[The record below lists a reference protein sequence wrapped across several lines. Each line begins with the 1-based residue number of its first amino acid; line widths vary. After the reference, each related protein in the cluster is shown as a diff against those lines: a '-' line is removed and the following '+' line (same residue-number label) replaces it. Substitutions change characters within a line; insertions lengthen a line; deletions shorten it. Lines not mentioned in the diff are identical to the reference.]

1 MGASERKT
9 ERRKAAEA
17 LRKQQAAEARR
28 RKILL
33 WVSIGA
39 AVVLIGGLLGVGIWY
54 NGRGDDYDVNEPA
67 AAVTDTFGVR
77 VGDGPV
83 EVDLFIDY
91 MCPAC
96 NQFESA
102 YAASIQSWVDQGSV
116 TVNYHPITILDRL
129 SAGTQ
134 YSTRAAAAAVCAAD
148 AGQQQFL
155 DYTAALYEHQ
165 PAENTTGLTDA
176 ELIAIGTDEVGL
188 DATWQSCVEDETY
201 KGWVQDGT
209 AWATGDGGV
218 TGTPTAKIDGEVVE
232 DNAQFADLV
241 QAAIDAA

>member
-1 MGASERKT
+1 MGSSERKT

-39 AVVLIGGLLGVGIWY
+39 AVVLIGGLLGWGIWA
-54 NGRGDDYDVNEPA
+54 NSGGDDYEVTEPT
-67 AAVTDTFGVR
+67 AAVTDTYGVT

-91 MCPAC
+91 MCPVC
-96 NQFESA
+96 NQFETA
-102 YAASIQSWVDQGSV
+102 YSEQIQSWIDAGSV

-129 SAGTQ
+129 SSGTE
-134 YSTRAAAAAVCAAD
+134 YSTRAASAAVCAAD

-155 DYTAALYEHQ
+155 DYSLALFANQ
-165 PAENTTGLTDA
+165 PAENSTGLTDA
-176 ELIAIGTDEVGL
+176 ELISIGTDDVGL
-188 DATWQSCVEDETY
+188 DSTWQTCVENETY
-201 KGWVQDGT
+201 KGWVQAGT
-209 AWATGDGGV
+209 TWATGDGGV
-218 TGTPTAKIDGEVVE
+218 TGTPTAKIDGTAVE

-241 QAAIDAA
+241 QAAIDAS

>member
-1 MGASERKT
+1 MGSSERKN

-33 WVSIGA
+33 WVSVGA

-54 NGRGDDYDVNEPA
+54 NSRGDDYEVNEPT
-67 AAVTDTFGVR
+67 AAVSDSYGVTL
-77 VGDGPV
+77 GSGPV
-83 EVDLFIDY
+83 EIDLFIDY

-102 YAASIQSWVDQGSV
+102 YSENLQAWLDDGSV
-116 TVNYHPITILDRL
+116 TINYHPITILDRL
-129 SAGTQ
+129 SSGTE

-148 AGQQQFL
+148 VGEQQFL
-155 DYTAALYEHQ
+155 DYTLALYQNQ
-165 PAENTTGLTDA
+165 PAENSTGLSDN
-176 ELIAIGTDEVGL
+176 ELIAIGTDDVGL
-188 DATWQSCVEDETY
+188 DASWQTCVENGTY

-218 TGTPTAKIDGEVVE
+218 TGTPTAKVNGEVVE
-232 DNAQFADLV
+232 NASFADEV

>member
-1 MGASERKT
+1 MGSSERKT

-28 RKILL
+28 RKTLL
-33 WVSIGA
+33 WVSVGA
-39 AVVLIGGLLGVGIWY
+39 AVVLIGGLLGWGIWY
-54 NGRGDDYDVNEPA
+54 NSQGDDYEVNEPT
-67 AAVTDTFGVR
+67 AAVTDSFGVQ

-83 EVDLFIDY
+83 QVDLFIDY

-102 YAASIQSWVDQGSV
+102 YAAQLQSWIDDGSV

-129 SAGTQ
+129 SSGTQ

-148 AGQQQFL
+148 AGEQQFL
-155 DYTAALYEHQ
+155 DYTLALYENQ
-165 PAENTTGLTDA
+165 PAENSTGLTDQ
-176 ELIAIGTDEVGL
+176 ELIAIGTDDVGL
-188 DATWQSCVEDETY
+188 DAAWQSCVEDGTY

-218 TGTPTAKIDGEVVE
+218 SGTPTAKIDGTTVE
-232 DNAQFADLV
+232 DNSQFADLV